1 MCIGQRMEAV
11 IVQAKE
17 ALGENDCKKALK
29 LLKLYKSQVDNG
41 SCSDP
46 ELYKVFADAYLEDG
60 QLDKAYPC
68 LVKSCE
74 LDPQGTKTGTDQFF
88 TLGQVVGGPDG
99 IQLISQG
106 IENVSNEGGD
116 NLNGEQVNKIVGGL
130 LSMIEIWMTDLCME
144 PEAESQCEE
153 LINKALEITER
164 GSPDVLATLG
174 SIRISQQ
181 KFNEACEAFS
191 LAWELFEKKKDEI
204 SSNLDSESSGANE
217 LVELL
222 QPLLSLAKM
231 CIEVGLYEIALKV
244 IGAVRDIDEDNIEGY
259 YLEGFT
265 TYMIAK
271 VGTFQQQ
278 NPTVEMKPET
288 IYEFNQHIQEI
299 ALNLEDE
306 IVNGL
311 IQDARIS
318 LSFAVKIGEASDP
331 NDEVVS
337 EIVAGANSVL
347 QEIGGE
353 VDAKILMKI
362 KKGEPLEDI
371 EANLDDEIESDNDI

>member
-1 MCIGQRMEAV
+1 M
-11 IVQAKE
+11 
-17 ALGENDCKKALK
+17 
-29 LLKLYKSQVDNG
+29 
-41 SCSDP
+41 
-46 ELYKVFADAYLEDG
+46 
-60 QLDKAYPC
+60 
-68 LVKSCE
+68 
-74 LDPQGTKTGTDQFF
+74 
-88 TLGQVVGGPDG
+88 
-99 IQLISQG
+99 
-106 IENVSNEGGD
+106 
-116 NLNGEQVNKIVGGL
+116 
-130 LSMIEIWMTDLCME
+130 
-144 PEAESQCEE
+144 
-153 LINKALEITER
+153 
-164 GSPDVLATLG
+164 G

-204 SSNLDSESSGANE
+204 SNNLDSESSGANE

-371 EANLDDEIESDNDI
+371 EANLDDEFESDNDI